1 MIMKDGVR
9 IGMAVGLGYL
19 LGRTRKG
26 RMALMLVG
34 VGVTGRAGKNP
45 AALLKQGVD
54 VLGSS
59 PQVKTL
65 TETVRGRL
73 VEAGK
78 AAAVSA
84 VSSQVDTLTGKIE
97 ERTGALSSPPV
108 DGQAG
113 KTDED
118 EDADA
123 DTGEDTDT
131 GEDEQKEQAEG
142 EEDNDERA
150 AEQRPRRTAK
160 RRPPPRR
167 SESADEPEDDDD
179 RADGR
184 PRRPTRPSSQ
194 RPPVRRTR
202 RREQ

>member
-34 VGVTGRAGKNP
+34 VGMTGRAAKNP
-45 AALLKQGVD
+45 AALVKQGID

-59 PQVKTL
+59 PEVKTL

-78 AAAVSA
+78 AAAMSA
-84 VSSQVDTLTGKIE
+84 VSSRVDTLTGKIE
-97 ERTGALSSPPV
+97 DRTGALSSTRLGGRGAP
-108 DGQAG
+108 
-113 KTDED
+113 TD
-118 EDADA
+118 
-123 DTGEDTDT
+123 EDTDT
-131 GEDEQKEQAEG
+131 DEAGDEAGDGDDGGEP
-142 EEDNDERA
+142 DERA
-150 AEQRPRRTAK
+150 AERRPRRTAT
-160 RRPPPRR
+160 RRPP
-167 SESADEPEDDDD
+167 SQSADEPEDEPEDED
-179 RADGR
+179 RADDR
-184 PRRPTRPSSQ
+184 PRRPSRPSSQ

>member
-26 RMALMLVG
+26 RLALMLVG
-34 VGVTGRAGKNP
+34 VGVTGRVAKNP
-45 AALLKQGVD
+45 AALVKQGVD

-59 PQVKTL
+59 AEVQTL

-84 VSSQVDTLTGKIE
+84 VSNRVDTLTGKIE
-97 ERTGALSSPPV
+97 ERTGALSSSPLA
-108 DGQAG
+108 GQAD
-113 KTDED
+113 KTDQDTDQD
-118 EDADA
+118 E
-123 DTGEDTDT
+123 DT
-131 GEDEQKEQAEG
+131 GEDEKAEKA
-142 EEDNDERA
+142 ER
-150 AEQRPRRTAK
+150 RPQRTAK
-160 RRPPPRR
+160 RRPPSRR
-167 SESADEPEDDDD
+167 AASADEPEDED
-179 RADGR
+179 RADDDR
-184 PRRPTRPSSQ
+184 PRRPTRPPRQ

-202 RREQ
+202 R

>member
-26 RMALMLVG
+26 RLALMLVG
-34 VGVTGRAGKNP
+34 VGVTGRAAKNP
-45 AALLKQGVD
+45 AALVKQGVD
-54 VLGSS
+54 ILGSS
-59 PQVKTL
+59 PEVKTL

-84 VSSQVDTLTGKIE
+84 VSSRVDTLTGKIE
-97 ERTGALSSPPV
+97 ERTGALSSSPLA
-108 DGQAG
+108 GQA
-113 KTDED
+113 DETD
-118 EDADA
+118 EDAD
-123 DTGEDTDT
+123 TR
-131 GEDEQKEQAEG
+131 EDEQERQRAEDTEGDG
-142 EEDNDERA
+142 ERDERA
-150 AEQRPRRTAK
+150 ERRPQRTAT
-160 RRPPPRR
+160 RRPSSRR
-167 SESADEPEDDDD
+167 PSSADEAEDED
-179 RADGR
+179 RADDR
-184 PRRPTRPSSQ
+184 PRRPARPSSR

>member
-34 VGVTGRAGKNP
+34 VGVTGRVGKNP

-59 PQVKTL
+59 PQVQTL

-113 KTDED
+113 KTD

>member
-26 RMALMLVG
+26 RLALMLVG
-34 VGVTGRAGKNP
+34 VGATGRFGKGP
-45 AALLKQGVD
+45 AALVKQGVD

-59 PQVKTL
+59 PEVKTL
-65 TETVRGRL
+65 TETARGRL

-84 VSSQVDTLTGKIE
+84 VSNRVGTLTGKIE
-97 ERTGALSSPPV
+97 ERTGTLTSAPLG
-108 DGQAG
+108 GQAEQ
-113 KTDED
+113 TDD
-118 EDADA
+118 
-123 DTGEDTDT
+123 DTDT
-131 GEDEQKEQAEG
+131 DTSEDEREEQGEG
-142 EEDNDERA
+142 EEGDDEKA
-150 AEQRPRRTAK
+150 AE
-160 RRPPPRR
+160 RRPQRTTTRRPGR
-167 SESADEPEDDDD
+167 SESADEPEDEDPA
-179 RADGR
+179 ADR
-184 PRRPTRPSSQ
+184 PRRPARPSGR